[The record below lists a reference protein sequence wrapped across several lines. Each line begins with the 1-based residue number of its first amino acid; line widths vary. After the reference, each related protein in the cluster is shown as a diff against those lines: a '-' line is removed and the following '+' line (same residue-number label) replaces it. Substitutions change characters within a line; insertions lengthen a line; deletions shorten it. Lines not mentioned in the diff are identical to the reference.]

1 MMLDESQRR
10 PMDWLPRTS
19 PNAGPALAL
28 WVLHTYAFPLRDVST
43 YVGLE
48 PSHSAGVGDL
58 LS

>member
-1 MMLDESQRR
+1 
-10 PMDWLPRTS
+10 MDWLPRTS